1 MKYLSEINAF
11 YDRLETD
18 SLSKSAILLW
28 HALMQTNNK
37 CGWKENFS
45 APISVLALKSGLKER
60 MISNARNE
68 LKTKGYIDFQSR
80 KGNQSAI
87 YKMISLSATIA
98 DNIADSIADNTSDK
112 SADNIADNIAA
123 FLDKTREEESIK
135 KEEAKEP
142 AENAYKFYESNFGI
156 PSSFIT
162 DSIFQ
167 WIDDLSEEIVLAGM
181 KLGLQK
187 GARSFSYIETILK
200 EWSSQQ
206 LTSIDQVRAYEES
219 KKQKRNNT
227 VPFRTR
233 EGAEKNTKVESLLE
247 RVRRG
252 EFG

>member
-45 APISVLALKSGLKER
+45 APITVLALKSGLKER
-60 MISNARNE
+60 TISNARNE
-68 LKTKGYIDFQSR
+68 LKTKGFIDFQSR

-98 DNIADSIADNTSDK
+98 DNIAYSTSGNSTDK
-112 SADNIADNIAA
+112 SADNTSA
-123 FLDKTREEESIK
+123 FLDKTREEKSRKE
-135 KEEAKEP
+135 EEAKEP
-142 AENAYKFYESNFGI
+142 AITAYKFFESNFGV
-156 PSSFIT
+156 PSAYVS
-162 DSIFQ
+162 DSINH
-167 WIDDLSEEIVLAGM
+167 WIDDLSEEVVIAGM

-187 GARSFSYIETILK
+187 KARTFKYVESILK
-200 EWSSQQ
+200 EWFSQK
-206 LTSIDQVRAYEES
+206 LTTVDEVRAYEEA
-219 KKQKRNNT
+219 KRKPNNT
-227 VPFRTR
+227 IQFPSRKDP
-233 EGAEKNTKVESLLE
+233 EEKGNVDSLLE
-247 RVRRG
+247 RIKRG

>member
-68 LKTKGYIDFQSR
+68 LKTKGFIDFQSR
-80 KGNQSAI
+80 KGNQSAV

-98 DNIADSIADNTSDK
+98 DNIADNTSDSASDKYADNTS
-112 SADNIADNIAA
+112 A
-123 FLDKTREEESIK
+123 FLDKTREEENK
-135 KEEAKEP
+135 KKDAETP
-142 AENAYKFYESNFGI
+142 AENAYKFYESNFGV
-156 PSSFIT
+156 PSPFISE
-162 DSIFQ
+162 SIFQ

-181 KLGLQK
+181 KLGLK
-187 GARSFSYIETILK
+187 KNARSFKYIESILK
-200 EWSSQQ
+200 EWSSKS
-206 LTSIDQVRAYEES
+206 LSSLDDVRAYEES
-219 KKQKRNNT
+219 KINKRNNT
-227 VPFRTR
+227 IPFPNRKDPEETS
-233 EGAEKNTKVESLLE
+233 VVDSLLE
-247 RVRRG
+247 RVKRG
-252 EFG
+252 DFG

>member
-112 SADNIADNIAA
+112 SADNIAA
-123 FLDKTREEESIK
+123 FLDKTREEESR

-187 GARSFSYIETILK
+187 GARTFSYIETILK

-206 LTSIDQVRAYEES
+206 LSSIDEVRAYEES

-233 EGAEKNTKVESLLE
+233 DENEKNTKKESLLE